1 MAQRRG
7 CDGKAYLARGQQQ
20 KRLTMN
26 ILKLALLGYKDR
38 LSLKRFA
45 NAVPASDTEGRMWDT
60 GGEAM
65 LTEN

>member
-1 MAQRRG
+1 MFSKDFF
-7 CDGKAYLARGQQQ
+7 DGASHESVL
-20 KRLTMN
+20 RL
-26 ILKLALLGYKDR
+26 GR
-38 LSLKRFA
+38 LLKRFA